1 MEQLITI
8 ETVPIKIE
16 YVKKESLK
24 ESLDLSAVHNQ
35 NAKQDVA
42 NAGNRRQSKPIRI
55 ALNDTFEPSTDYQW
69 DNSTYTATAK
79 VGNDGKLELEVSME
93 DGQAQPIHFKHLS
106 RGINEMASLMSSPVN
121 QNSAVSPSMII
132 PLDAGRLASGSQT
145 ANDANFQ
152 LIMPDIE
159 LKITQRPQVIIKYVG
174 GPIYV
179 PRSADPNYEPVFG
192 FEPEGSNGVKLDQ
205 KV

>member
-16 YVKKESLK
+16 YVKKEPLQ
-24 ESLDLSAVHNQ
+24 LSAVHNQ
-35 NAKQDVA
+35 NAKQDIA
-42 NAGNRRQSKPIRI
+42 EGGNRQQSKPIRI
-55 ALNDTFEPSTDYQW
+55 ALNDSFEPSSDYQW

-79 VGNDGKLELEVSME
+79 VGNDGKLELEVTME
-93 DGQAQPIHFKHLS
+93 DGQAQPIHFKLLS
-106 RGINEMASLMSSPVN
+106 RGIDQMAGLIAPEKINSVGQSASMVIPV
-121 QNSAVSPSMII
+121 
-132 PLDAGRLASGSQT
+132 DAGNLRGGSQT

-192 FEPEGSNGVKLDQ
+192 FEPEGGNGVKLDQ

>member
-16 YVKKESLK
+16 YVKKEPLQ
-24 ESLDLSAVHNQ
+24 LSAVHNQ
-35 NAKQDVA
+35 NVRNDSNEGV
-42 NAGNRRQSKPIRI
+42 NREPIKPIRI
-55 ALNDTFEPSTDYQW
+55 ALNDSFEPSSDYQW

-79 VGNDGKLELEVSME
+79 VGNDGKLELEVTME
-93 DGQAQPIHFKHLS
+93 DGQAKPIHFKHLS
-106 RGINEMASLMSSPVN
+106 RGIDEMASLMASPVN
-121 QNSAVSPSMII
+121 QAGAVSASMVIPVETGNRGVQPS
-132 PLDAGRLASGSQT
+132 ANTASM
-145 ANDANFQ
+145 Q
-152 LIMPDIE
+152 LILPDIE

-192 FEPEGSNGVKLDQ
+192 FEPEGGSGAKLDQ
-205 KV
+205 KA

>member
-8 ETVPIKIE
+8 ETVPIKLE
-16 YVKKESLK
+16 YVKKEPLQ
-24 ESLDLSAVHNQ
+24 LSAVHNQ
-35 NAKQDVA
+35 NVR
-42 NAGNRRQSKPIRI
+42 NENNESVNREPIKPIRI
-55 ALNDTFEPSTDYQW
+55 ALNDTFEPSSDYHW

-79 VGNDGKLELEVSME
+79 VGNDGKLELEVTME

-106 RGINEMASLMSSPVN
+106 RGIDEMASLMASPVN
-121 QNSAVSPSMII
+121 QGSAVSASMVIPVETGNTGVQPS
-132 PLDAGRLASGSQT
+132 ANEASM
-145 ANDANFQ
+145 Q
-152 LIMPDIE
+152 LILPDIE

-192 FEPEGSNGVKLDQ
+192 FEPEGGNGVKLDQ

>member
-16 YVKKESLK
+16 YVKKEPLQ
-24 ESLDLSAVHNQ
+24 LSAVHNQ
-35 NAKQDVA
+35 NVRNDSNEGVNQEP
-42 NAGNRRQSKPIRI
+42 RKPIRI
-55 ALNDTFEPSTDYQW
+55 ALNDSFEPSTDYQW

-79 VGNDGKLELEVSME
+79 VGNDGKLELEVTME

-106 RGINEMASLMSSPVN
+106 RGIDQMAGLIAPEKINSVGQSASMVIPV
-121 QNSAVSPSMII
+121 
-132 PLDAGRLASGSQT
+132 DAGSLRGGSQT
-145 ANDANFQ
+145 ANDTNFQ

-192 FEPEGSNGVKLDQ
+192 FEPEGGNGAKLDQ

>member
-16 YVKKESLK
+16 YVKKESLN
-24 ESLDLSAVHNQ
+24 LSAVHNQ
-35 NAKQDVA
+35 NAKQDIA
-42 NAGNRRQSKPIRI
+42 DAGNRQQSKPIRI

-79 VGNDGKLELEVSME
+79 VGDDGKLKLEVTME
-93 DGQAQPIHFKHLS
+93 DGRAQPIHFKHLS
-106 RGINEMASLMSSPVN
+106 RGIDEMASLMTAPAN
-121 QNSAVSPSMII
+121 QAMAVSASMMI
-132 PLDAGRLASGSQT
+132 PVDTGSLRGSFQT
-145 ANDANFQ
+145 ANDANYQ

-192 FEPEGSNGVKLDQ
+192 FEPEGGNGVKLDQ

>member
-16 YVKKESLK
+16 YVKKEPLQ
-24 ESLDLSAVHNQ
+24 LSAVHNQ
-35 NAKQDVA
+35 NVRNDADEVVNQEP
-42 NAGNRRQSKPIRI
+42 RKPIRI
-55 ALNDTFEPSTDYQW
+55 ALNDSFEPSSDYQW

-79 VGNDGKLELEVSME
+79 VGNDGKLELEVTME
-93 DGQAQPIHFKHLS
+93 DGQAKPIHFKHLS
-106 RGINEMASLMSSPVN
+106 RGIDEMASLMTAPAN
-121 QNSAVSPSMII
+121 QPNAVSASMMI
-132 PLDAGRLASGSQT
+132 PVDTGLLRGGSQT

-192 FEPEGSNGVKLDQ
+192 FEPEGGNGAKLDQ

>member
-16 YVKKESLK
+16 YVKKEPLQ
-24 ESLDLSAVHNQ
+24 LSAVHNQ
-35 NAKQDVA
+35 NVRNDADEVVNQEP
-42 NAGNRRQSKPIRI
+42 RKPIRI
-55 ALNDTFEPSTDYQW
+55 ALNDSFEPSSDYQW

-79 VGNDGKLELEVSME
+79 VSNDGKLELEVTME

-106 RGINEMASLMSSPVN
+106 RGIDQMAGLITSPTN
-121 QNSAVSPSMII
+121 QSSAVSASMMI
-132 PLDAGRLASGSQT
+132 PVDTGSLRGSSQT

-179 PRSADPNYEPVFG
+179 PRSADPNYEPVFA
-192 FEPEGSNGVKLDQ
+192 FEPEVGSGVKLDQ
-205 KV
+205 KA